1 MDYLIKKSDGTA
13 VSQGGTISKIKL
25 PEQTG
30 GDVVFTGDKRP
41 LDLGDY
47 VLVKAKEVDEA
58 VSATKKRG
66 ETEVV
71 VDGET
76 VTVTKKA
83 VAKSEAE
90 IAQEKI
96 FELEAAVTP
105 RRLRDAVLTEDGKAW
120 LTNKE
125 QAISAE
131 RSKL

>member
-1 MDYLIKKSDGTA
+1 M
-13 VSQGGTISKIKL
+13 
-25 PEQTG
+25 
-30 GDVVFTGDKRP
+30 
-41 LDLGDY
+41 
-47 VLVKAKEVDEA
+47 
-58 VSATKKRG
+58 SATKKRG

-83 VAKSEAE
+83 VAKSAAE

-96 FELEAAVTP
+96 YELEAAVTP